1 MRAFWGIRWV
11 LYYPFLCKWLLMAH
25 IASFGILQAPGMN
38 DQGGVASKKL
48 RKVRNQI
55 MRI

>member
-11 LYYPFLCKWLLMAH
+11 LYYPFLCKRLLMAH

-38 DQGGVASKKL
+38 DQGGVAPKK
-48 RKVRNQI
+48 Q
-55 MRI
+55 